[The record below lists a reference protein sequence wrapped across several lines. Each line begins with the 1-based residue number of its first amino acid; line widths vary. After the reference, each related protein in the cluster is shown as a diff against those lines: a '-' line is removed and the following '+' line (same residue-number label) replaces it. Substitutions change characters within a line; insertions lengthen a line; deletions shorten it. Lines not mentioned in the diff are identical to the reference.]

1 MYCLSTWSVFYCI
14 CTAFY
19 TYHITAV
26 TDVAPTAATV
36 SALHCT
42 DLATNN
48 AMAHTTACAATTPAT
63 TTTTSN
69 FKATST
75 DKYSINQYLISETF
89 YEESNSN

>member
-1 MYCLSTWSVFYCI
+1 MYSLSTWSIFYCI

-36 SALHCT
+36 SALQCT

-48 AMAHTTACAATTPAT
+48 AMATHTTAPAATTPVN

-75 DKYSINQYLISETF
+75 DKYSVNQYLIF
-89 YEESNSN
+89 RNL

>member
-1 MYCLSTWSVFYCI
+1 M
-14 CTAFY
+14 
-19 TYHITAV
+19 
-26 TDVAPTAATV
+26 TDVAPTAAAV

-48 AMAHTTACAATTPAT
+48 AMAHTTARAATTPAT

-75 DKYSINQYLISETF
+75 DKYSVNQYLIF
-89 YEESNSN
+89 RNLL